1 MSRFGRAAKPARAP
15 QPAGGGR
22 PEHRAADAD
31 GPPSPPAGTGASR
44 GSGRRRDLATA
55 AAAAVLVVAAAV
67 VGVLIERAGQKLY
80 VDFEPL
86 YSEWA
91 PHAGPGTVPALAVAV
106 AVAGWGPAVAA
117 RLRWPALVAGAWAAA
132 MAWTFSLALVDG
144 WQRGIAGQLTD
155 KHEYLLAMGR
165 WDDAGAALRTFTDH
179 ILIDVPQNWPAHVA
193 GHPPGAMLT
202 FVGLDRIGL
211 GGGAWAGVFCI
222 VAGSSAAAAILVTLR
237 ALGAERAARLAAP
250 FAVLAPAAVW
260 IGTSADG
267 YFAAVTAW
275 GLALLALAGT
285 SPGRAR
291 WAAALGAGLL
301 LGWVLYLSY
310 GLALAGILAL
320 AVVACTRT
328 LRPLPVAAVGA
339 AAVAAAFT
347 AAGFWWLE
355 GYELLVERY
364 FQGVGGERPQY
375 YWVWANLAI
384 VVITAGP
391 AAIAGRRRA
400 VQAAPAALGGLR
412 GGPPRGTDAL
422 AVLAAAALLAIAAAD
437 LSGMSKAETERIWL
451 PFVVWVV
458 PAAALLPV
466 RDHRVWLGVQAAL
479 ALLANHLLLNGW

>member
-1 MSRFGRAAKPARAP
+1 MSTPRRSP
-15 QPAGGGR
+15 QPASETDTGTR
-22 PEHRAADAD
+22 T
-31 GPPSPPAGTGASR
+31 GTGTDR
-44 GSGRRRDLATA
+44 RTGGRRRDVVTA
-55 AAAAVLVVAAAV
+55 VAAAVLVAVAAV

-80 VDFEPL
+80 VDWEPL
-86 YSEWA
+86 YSEWM
-91 PHAGPGTVPALAVAV
+91 PHLGPGTVPAIAVAV

-117 RLRWPALVAGAWAAA
+117 RLSWRPLVWATWAGA

-144 WQRGIAGQLTD
+144 WQRGIAGQLED

-165 WDDAGAALRTFTDH
+165 WDDPAATLREFTDH

-222 VAGSSAAAAILVTLR
+222 VAGTSAAAAILVTLK
-237 ALGAERAARLAAP
+237 ALGAERAARASAP
-250 FAVLAPAAVW
+250 FVVLAPAAVW

-267 YFAAVTAW
+267 YFAGVTAW
-275 GLALLALAGT
+275 GLALLAVAGT
-285 SPGRAR
+285 ARSPGR

-310 GLALAGILAL
+310 GLTLAGILAL
-320 AVVACTRT
+320 AVIACSRT
-328 LRPLPVAAVGA
+328 LRPLPLAVLGA

-347 AAGFWWLE
+347 AAGFWWFE
-355 GYELLVERY
+355 GYDLLVTRY
-364 FQGVGGERPQY
+364 YQGVGGERPYY

-391 AAIAGRRRA
+391 AAVAGLRRA
-400 VQAAPAALGGLR
+400 VVAAPAALRRLR
-412 GGPPRGTDAL
+412 RLRRRPSNGDDAL
-422 AVLAAAALLAIAAAD
+422 AVMATAAALAIAAAD

-451 PFVVWVV
+451 PFVVWLI
-458 PAAALLPV
+458 PAAAFLPL
-466 RDHRVWLGVQAAL
+466 RDHRVWLGVQAVL